1 MEDFEEFQ
9 NWVQKVN
16 KEIDEKSIELAKL
29 AMTKNRTYS
38 SAMHW
43 LDKSKPDIPHS
54 YNATPVE
61 TFASGVVPG
70 MFQAAK
76 IEISHKALKQPIER
90 KDK

>member
-1 MEDFEEFQ
+1 MEDFEELQ
-9 NWVQKVN
+9 NWIQKVN

-29 AMTKNRTYS
+29 AMDKNRTYS
-38 SAMHW
+38 SAMYW
-43 LDKSKPDIPHS
+43 LDKNKPDVPHS

-70 MFQAAK
+70 MFQTAK
-76 IEISHKALKQPIER
+76 IEIRRKAFRQPIER